1 MNSTQFPKTLEF
13 RESFTHPSD
22 KCLIG
27 IDADQLELMMLGYY
41 LELFGNPDY
50 LRNVSTGSKARGD
63 DIHTQNQKAMGLA
76 TRDQAKTAILN
87 LGFHSSNTMS
97 KCFKFSGRLL
107 VS

>member
-1 MNSTQFPKTLEF
+1 MN
-13 RESFTHPSD
+13 
-22 KCLIG
+22 LIEHNV
-27 IDADQLELMMLGYY
+27 ELNMLGYY
-41 LELFGNPDY
+41 LEKFGNSEY
-50 LRNVSTGSKARGD
+50 ARSVAEGSKARGD

-87 LGFHSSNTMS
+87 LGFHISNGMS